1 MLSIEILLI
10 TVLLLITSL
19 YQIRILKRVNEKL
32 IKLVSPE
39 RDVRR
44 IAKAQSDSAWEH
56 YRQSEFYAQ
65 LIRLLNL
72 SAPIP
77 STRSWAASPDVLLT
91 LLELSQSSKPAR
103 ILDLGSGMSTL
114 VLAKSA
120 PQATIISI
128 DNSAE
133 FAGKT
138 KKMLE
143 THGVTNVDVRV
154 APLTPHASGVDWYD
168 LSKLGDIS
176 NIDLLFVDGPPG
188 SKNPKARHPVIAE
201 CAAKLNP
208 RAIIVIDDAGRDGE
222 KDLAHEFAKV
232 LPSHTLEFL
241 PHEKGTAVLLPKE

>member
-1 MLSIEILLI
+1 MLNIAILLV
-10 TVLLLITSL
+10 TVLLLITSI
-19 YQIRILKRVNEKL
+19 YQIRIVKRVNEKL

-44 IAKAQSDSAWEH
+44 IAKAQSDAAWEH
-56 YRQSEFYAQ
+56 YRQSEFYSQ
-65 LIRLLNL
+65 LLRLLDL

-91 LLELSQSSKPAR
+91 LLELSQNSKPAH

-128 DNSAE
+128 DNSEE

-154 APLTPHASGVDWYD
+154 APLKPHASGVDWYD

-188 SKNPKARHPVIAE
+188 SKNPKARHPAVTE
-201 CAAKLNP
+201 CLSKLNP
-208 RAIIVIDDAGRDGE
+208 QAIVVIDDAGRDGE
-222 KDLAHEFAKV
+222 KDMAHEFAKV
-232 LPSHTLEFL
+232 LPNHRLEFL
-241 PHEKGTAVLLPKE
+241 SHEKGTAVLLPT

>member
-1 MLSIEILLI
+1 MLSIAILVI

-19 YQIRILKRVNEKL
+19 YQIRILKRVNQKL

-44 IAKAQSDSAWEH
+44 IAKAQSDAAWEH
-56 YRQSEFYAQ
+56 YRQSEYYAQ
-65 LIRLLNL
+65 LLRLLDL

-91 LLELSQSSKPAR
+91 LLELSQTSKPAR

-138 KKMLE
+138 KKLLE
-143 THGVTNVDVRV
+143 THGVTNVDLRV
-154 APLTPHASGVDWYD
+154 APLSPHHSGVDWYD
-168 LSKLGDIS
+168 LSKFEDIS
-176 NIDLLFVDGPPG
+176 HIDLLFVDGPPG

-201 CAAKLNP
+201 CLSKLSP

-222 KDLAHEFAKV
+222 KDMAHEFAKV
-232 LPSHTLEFL
+232 LPNHRLEFL
-241 PHEKGTAVLLPKE
+241 SHEKGTAVLLPR

>member
-1 MLSIEILLI
+1 MLSIAILLI

-19 YQIRILKRVNEKL
+19 YQIRILKRINEKL

-44 IAKAQSDSAWEH
+44 IAKAQSDAAWQH

-65 LIRLLNL
+65 LLRLLNL

-91 LLELSQSSKPAR
+91 LLELSQSSTPAR

-120 PQATIISI
+120 SQATIISI

-143 THGVTNVDVRV
+143 THGVTNVDLRV
-154 APLTPHASGVDWYD
+154 APLTPHRSGVEWYD
-168 LSKLGDIS
+168 LSKFEDIS
-176 NIDLLFVDGPPG
+176 DIDLLFVDGPPG
-188 SKNPKARHPVIAE
+188 SKNPKARHPAIAE
-201 CAAKLNP
+201 CVAKLSP
-208 RAIIVIDDAGRDGE
+208 RAIVVIDDAGRDGE
-222 KDLAHEFAKV
+222 KNMAHEFAKA
-232 LPSHTLEFL
+232 LPNHSLEFL
-241 PHEKGTAVLLPKE
+241 SHEKGTAVLLPR

>member
-1 MLSIEILLI
+1 MLSIAILLI

-19 YQIRILKRVNEKL
+19 YQIRILKRINEKL

-44 IAKAQSDSAWEH
+44 IAKAQSDAAWQH

-65 LIRLLNL
+65 LLRLLNL

-91 LLELSQSSKPAR
+91 LLELSQSSTPAR

-138 KKMLE
+138 KKLLE
-143 THGVTNVDVRV
+143 THGITNVDLRV
-154 APLTPHASGVDWYD
+154 APLTPHRSGVEWYD
-168 LSKLGDIS
+168 LSKFEDIS
-176 NIDLLFVDGPPG
+176 DIDLLFVDGPPG
-188 SKNPKARHPVIAE
+188 SKNPKARHPAIAE
-201 CAAKLNP
+201 CVAKLSS
-208 RAIIVIDDAGRDGE
+208 RAIVVIDDAGRDGE
-222 KDLAHEFAKV
+222 KDMAHEFAKA
-232 LPSHTLEFL
+232 LPNHSLEFL
-241 PHEKGTAVLLPKE
+241 SHEKGTAVLLPR

>member
-1 MLSIEILLI
+1 MLSIAILII

-32 IKLVSPE
+32 IRLVSPE

-44 IAKAQSDSAWEH
+44 IAKAQSDAAWEH

-65 LIRLLNL
+65 LLRLLNL

-91 LLELSQSSKPAR
+91 LLELSQTSKPTR

-138 KKMLE
+138 KKLLE
-143 THGVTNVDVRV
+143 THGVTNVDLRV

-188 SKNPKARHPVIAE
+188 SKNPKARHPAIAE
-201 CAAKLNP
+201 CVSKLNS
-208 RAIIVIDDAGRDGE
+208 RAIVVIDDAGRDGE
-222 KDLAHEFAKV
+222 KDMAHEFAKV
-232 LPSHTLEFL
+232 LPNHRLEFL
-241 PHEKGTAVLLPKE
+241 SHEKGTAVLLPN